1 MPSYDYKCPEHG
13 VVPVFKPMAEAG
25 RKEACRCGKPMQRIF
40 NPQGFIM
47 RPTGYNLG
55 PQDKGYFT
63 GLWRERELG
72 ELRGAP
78 TRTDTTE
85 DTSEWAGLSADEMNR
100 LIPEQAHQDLSE
112 WCQANVPT

>member
-1 MPSYDYKCPEHG
+1 
-13 VVPVFKPMAEAG
+13 
-25 RKEACRCGKPMQRIF
+25 MQRIF

-85 DTSEWAGLSADEMNR
+85 DTSEWAGLSTDEMNR